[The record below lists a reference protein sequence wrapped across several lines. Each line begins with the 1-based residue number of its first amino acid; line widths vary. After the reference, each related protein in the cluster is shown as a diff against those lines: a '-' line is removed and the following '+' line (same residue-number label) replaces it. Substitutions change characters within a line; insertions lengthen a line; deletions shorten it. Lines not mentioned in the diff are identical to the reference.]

1 MRKKE
6 KKKQSSVRKIKQ
18 IKILNV
24 KFVTELSEVLWS
36 SENGMC
42 AHVFRRATA
51 TSKARDIFKTIMEDK
66 VTMTS
71 TAKRMS

>member
-36 SENGMC
+36 SENGMF

-51 TSKARDIFKTIMEDK
+51 MSKARDNDN
-66 VTMTS
+66 
-71 TAKRMS
+71 AKIK